1 MKISIL
7 DIDNGRIIAAADKE
21 IKRVIQNIKDPET
34 DQTEKREINI
44 KIVFKAMADCP
55 EIINVRAAVSA
66 KLAQHEP
73 REAKAG
79 LIVNQSGEVYEL
91 QDTLRQQ
98 IRMDEFGEPAELR
111 LLEN

>member
-1 MKISIL
+1 MPPLTKKSSGSL
-7 DIDNGRIIAAADKE
+7 RTSKTRRLTSS
-21 IKRVIQNIKDPET
+21 K
-34 DQTEKREINI
+34 KREINI